1 MDTLKWLVRSD
12 SFCPLVPKSRLA
24 MGTRFGNDVSLNG
37 SAAIGSSTLM
47 GTTLAGTTGGGGGSD
62 SNLSPPSELE
72 EGIF

>member
-1 MDTLKWLVRSD
+1 
-12 SFCPLVPKSRLA
+12 

-62 SNLSPPSELE
+62 SNLSLPSELE
-72 EGIF
+72 EGIFCSAKKLKKNVVTYNAST